1 MKCFTELYAVIL
13 AMLLIN
19 NLSAQHSDSSVFI
32 SLEIFEQKLRQSH
45 NPQILDV
52 RSSRE
57 FSENH
62 LKGAINLNASDEETF
77 KKGIETLDKQRP
89 VFVYSINNGR
99 SGVVAGKLRAQGFAE
114 VYELPGGLAHWIGAG
129 KPVESAAGDGISKEE
144 FQKLAA
150 SDNVVLVDVGSK
162 HCGSCRRLDP
172 IVDAIAQDQA
182 VKVIKIEL
190 YDNRALA
197 RELEIE
203 SVPTLILYKG
213 GKPIWRQS
221 GAITK
226 TQIQDALDD
235 SL

>member
-1 MKCFTELYAVIL
+1 MKNIMLSFL
-13 AMLLIN
+13 MLL
-19 NLSAQHSDSSVFI
+19 LTVTVFSQEKKNI
-32 SLEIFEQKLRQSH
+32 EPIPLEEFEQKLKQSA
-45 NPQILDV
+45 NAQILDV

-62 LKGAINLNASDEETF
+62 LKGAINLNASDEENF
-77 KKGIETLDKQRP
+77 KKRIETLDKQRP

-213 GKPIWRQS
+213 GEPIWRQS

-226 TQIQDALDD
+226 THIQDALDD